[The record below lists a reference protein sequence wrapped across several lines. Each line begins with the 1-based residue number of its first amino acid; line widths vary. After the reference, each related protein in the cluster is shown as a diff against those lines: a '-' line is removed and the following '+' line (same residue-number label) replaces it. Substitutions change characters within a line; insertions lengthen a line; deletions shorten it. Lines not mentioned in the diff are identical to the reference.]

1 MSKIINEWVEKN
13 YEKLK
18 KELLGI
24 TRNDYD
30 LVDDLLNECLLIF
43 IQHKKAEELILKG
56 QAKFFFIR
64 IVLNQYRSKTSDFYR
79 KYKKKVGIPL
89 NENLTIEDKS
99 DYDYDL
105 DELINLN
112 INIIEDLLKS
122 NIPQERYY
130 GIMVMLYFSNGHN
143 FAEVSRCLNISRSTI
158 RRQFDDATKL
168 ILEKMKTKNTNVEYN
183 DLPLKILT
191 TKLLKGYGKGRRF

>member
-1 MSKIINEWVEKN
+1 MNKIINEWVEEN
-13 YEKLK
+13 YDKLK

-24 TRNDYD
+24 TRNDYE

-43 IQHKKAEELILKG
+43 MQHKKAEELILKG

-79 KYKKKVGIPL
+79 TYKKKHIQL
-89 NENLTIEDKS
+89 KENLTIEDKS
-99 DYDYDL
+99 EYDYDL

-112 INIIEDLLKS
+112 INIIEDLLRS
-122 NIPQERYY
+122 NIPKERYY

-158 RRQFDDATKL
+158 RRQFDEAAKL
-168 ILEKMKTKNTNVEYN
+168 ILEKMKSKNTNAEYN

>member
-1 MSKIINEWVEKN
+1 MSKTINEWVENN
-13 YEKLK
+13 YDKLR

-43 IQHKKAEELILKG
+43 MQHKKAEELILKG

-64 IVLNQYRSKTSDFYR
+64 IVLNQYRSNTSHFYR
-79 KYKKKVGIPL
+79 NYKKKHIEL
-89 NENLTIEDKS
+89 KENLTIEDES
-99 DYDYDL
+99 EYDYDL

-112 INIIEDLLKS
+112 INIIEDLLRS
-122 NIPQERYY
+122 NIAQERYY